1 MIVCKEIVLLLFF
14 SILLSCSCTM
24 GNKETKRQDDVYKVI
39 NLVID
44 TLNNPP
50 SPPLYPPPL
59 PKKVEDK
66 RLTYQD
72 TIDYRNNV
80 ITYINRQKVIAIDS
94 TFYTSILSKITK
106 EMSLSGLV
114 NQRGDLYTK
123 STINLNYI
131 DIAKEDSLVY
141 FNKKTMEKRYGSG
154 TYIGVDCRIIITKV
168 ILNTKN
174 NKAVIKAS
182 LKYEKL
188 ESYSATFYLEKKN
201 GLWGIIKR
209 KEL

>member
-1 MIVCKEIVLLLFF
+1 MIVNKNIVLLLFF
-14 SILLSCSCTM
+14 SIILNFSCTI
-24 GNKETKRQDDVYKVI
+24 GNKKTNSKDDDIFEVLSV
-39 NLVID
+39 VID
-44 TLNNPP
+44 TMSNPS
-50 SPPLYPPPL
+50 SPPIYPPPL
-59 PKKVEDK
+59 PKKYEDK

-72 TIDYRNNV
+72 SVDYRNDV
-80 ITYINRQKVIAIDS
+80 ITYINRQKIIAIDS

-106 EMSLSGLV
+106 EMSLSDLV
-114 NQRGDLYTK
+114 NQCSDFHTK

-131 DIAKEDSLVY
+131 DIAKEDSIVY
-141 FNKKTMEKRYGSG
+141 FNKKTMEKSYGSG
-154 TYIGVDCRIIITKV
+154 TYIGVDCRIIISKV

-188 ESYSATFYLEKKN
+188 ESYSATFYLEKKK

-209 KEL
+209 I